1 MRAALYLACL
11 ALAGLALGAL
21 ILDPARVPMSCSALG
36 ACSALLAGWLD
47 PSRPSPWWQ
56 NHAPSDATVASGDS
70 LAPALRSIVPVNRRR
85 GR

>member
-11 ALAGLALGAL
+11 ALAGLVLGAL

-36 ACSALLAGWLD
+36 AVAALLAGWLD

-70 LAPALRSIVPVNRRR
+70 PAPVALHAAPVNRRR

>member
-11 ALAGLALGAL
+11 TLAGLALGAL

-36 ACSALLAGWLD
+36 AVAALLAGWLD

-56 NHAPSDATVASGDS
+56 NHAPSDATVAEVDS
-70 LAPALRSIVPVNRRR
+70 LAPVALPLVPANRRR
-85 GR
+85 SR